1 MAHGWDIWTSCQKC
15 YDDDIVEKVIEGSGT
30 FVLKLGMCCLLVMD
44 GWSLLAFRGS
54 TTKSCCQGGKS
65 RGNAPVQELRMSE
78 VVFTSRIAIIPVPCS
93 HSPFAFRYKPEEN
106 VEGCCRHHVG
116 PPIFHDVKKG
126 WTCCEKYVFQIQFH
140 FRRVYDWNDFYK
152 IEGCCVGKHNP
163 NQPEVMHAPSPTIEK
178 LKQMESAQT
187 GIFPSKID
195 IFVETSAPLKSISE
209 FNQQNPDAPSAV
221 SSLANKT
228 VEPVPMKGTI
238 SHFISNV

>member
-1 MAHGWDIWTSCQKC
+1 M
-15 YDDDIVEKVIEGSGT
+15 
-30 FVLKLGMCCLLVMD
+30 
-44 GWSLLAFRGS
+44 
-54 TTKSCCQGGKS
+54 
-65 RGNAPVQELRMSE
+65 QELRMSE
-78 VVFTSRIAIIPVPCS
+78 VVFISRIAIIPVPCS

-126 WTCCEKYVFQIQFH
+126 WTCCEKYVFQTQFH

>member
-1 MAHGWDIWTSCQKC
+1 MAHDWDIWTSCQKC

-54 TTKSCCQGGKS
+54 TTKSCCQGGES
-65 RGNAPVQELRMSE
+65 RRNAPVQELRMSE
-78 VVFTSRIAIIPVPCS
+78 VVFTSRIAIILVPCS

-126 WTCCEKYVFQIQFH
+126 WTCCEKYVFQTQFH

-221 SSLANKT
+221 SSLVNKT